1 MRNSSLQLQGLCY
14 PLIFPSVN
22 VYWSC
27 QYIARASN
35 LSLSHWQKMNG
46 VNIQDDM
53 IIDKS
58 IRRSLDS
65 RASVVKR
72 YVADIGK
79 SWPVLIE
86 LTHVRGVA
94 ILMTFISVIAILT
107 SVAIIHREVQ
117 ALIIFR
123 LYHTQCSLYSIC
135 SGYRRLSIYSV
146 LVSCCGYSI
155 RYTPHITI
163 AIFFHRF
170 GCYWDTQFFSE
181 SSATVIT
188 GSCTC
193 TSCRLLDEFFSS
205 HYCSRVVT
213 VEIEWILSL
222 L

>member
-22 VYWSC
+22 
-27 QYIARASN
+27 
-35 LSLSHWQKMNG
+35 
-46 VNIQDDM
+46 DDM

-107 SVAIIHREVQ
+107 SVAIIHRMYSHGNISPQAAKVIGEVQ

-146 LVSCCGYSI
+146 LVSI

-188 GSCTC
+188 GSVA
-193 TSCRLLDEFFSS
+193 SYYLA
-205 HYCSRVVT
+205 
-213 VEIEWILSL
+213 
-222 L
+222 

>member
-107 SVAIIHREVQ
+107 SVAIIHRMYSHGNISPQAAKVIGEVQ

-146 LVSCCGYSI
+146 LVSI

-188 GSCTC
+188 GSVA
-193 TSCRLLDEFFSS
+193 SYYLA
-205 HYCSRVVT
+205 
-213 VEIEWILSL
+213 
-222 L
+222 